1 MPQNQPNRPSHIIYH
16 VKDTN
21 KPRRSYSFV
30 RGKLDDKGRRR
41 GIWTRVGAVWPTKSG
56 NGSQLILDYHPAVK
70 GRMFMIPWPARE
82 EGREEDI
89 AYQPDPP
96 DEITAADMPF

>member
-1 MPQNQPNRPSHIIYH
+1 VPQNQPNRPSHIIYH

-21 KPRRSYSFV
+21 K
-30 RGKLDDKGRRR
+30 LDEKGRQR

-82 EGREEDI
+82 EGREDDI
-89 AYQPDPP
+89 AYEPDAP